1 MKKKLLSL
9 ALACGMVF
17 SLAAC
22 GTPANNESPAPNTE
36 SPAIGTETPAADTPT
51 YEPATVRVAYM
62 PNLGSAGSL
71 FVGIEQGYFEE
82 VGLTVETFEFQG
94 GPAEIAAMAS
104 GDIDISQI
112 GHGAH
117 KLCIQGEAKIF
128 QMDHTTSLSDVVVG
142 NKAKGIETIED
153 LKGKTA
159 VSYTHLTLPTTP
171 YV

>member
-82 VGLTVETFEFQG
+82 S
-94 GPAEIAAMAS
+94 GP
-104 GDIDISQI
+104 DR
-112 GHGAH
+112 
-117 KLCIQGEAKIF
+117 
-128 QMDHTTSLSDVVVG
+128 
-142 NKAKGIETIED
+142 
-153 LKGKTA
+153 
-159 VSYTHLTLPTTP
+159 
-171 YV
+171 

>member
-22 GTPANNESPAPNTE
+22 GTPANNDSPAPNTE

-71 FVGIEQGYFEE
+71 FVGRWI
-82 VGLTVETFEFQG
+82 TPPPCRMWWWATR
-94 GPAEIAAMAS
+94 PRA
-104 GDIDISQI
+104 
-112 GHGAH
+112 
-117 KLCIQGEAKIF
+117 
-128 QMDHTTSLSDVVVG
+128 
-142 NKAKGIETIED
+142 
-153 LKGKTA
+153 LKP
-159 VSYTHLTLPTTP
+159 SRI
-171 YV
+171 

>member
-62 PNLGSAGSL
+62 PNLAP
-71 FVGIEQGYFEE
+71 
-82 VGLTVETFEFQG
+82 
-94 GPAEIAAMAS
+94 PAPCLWA
-104 GDIDISQI
+104 
-112 GHGAH
+112 
-117 KLCIQGEAKIF
+117 
-128 QMDHTTSLSDVVVG
+128 LSR
-142 NKAKGIETIED
+142 A
-153 LKGKTA
+153 
-159 VSYTHLTLPTTP
+159 TLRKWA
-171 YV
+171 

>member
-71 FVGIEQGYFEE
+71 FVGIC
-82 VGLTVETFEFQG
+82 TATRT
-94 GPAEIAAMAS
+94 AARS
-104 GDIDISQI
+104 RG
-112 GHGAH
+112 
-117 KLCIQGEAKIF
+117 CAKKPN
-128 QMDHTTSLSDVVVG
+128 MR
-142 NKAKGIETIED
+142 
-153 LKGKTA
+153 
-159 VSYTHLTLPTTP
+159 
-171 YV
+171 